1 MKTYGF
7 QRSAFFVLMLC
18 ALFCAGCAP
27 AQTIVSMNR
36 MRLTQNPQATRKS
49 IMKFVSP
56 GMRIEKAKAVME
68 ENHFTCSLKNEGAF
82 TAGKKLYTN
91 INYIYCDRQTKE
103 LVSRRWQVA
112 VVHEKGRVKDV
123 LVSTGLIGP

>member
-7 QRSAFFVLMLC
+7 QRSVFLVLVLC

-27 AQTIVSMNR
+27 AQTLVSMNR

-82 TAGKKLYTN
+82 MAGKKLYTN
-91 INYIYCDRQTKE
+91 INYIFCDRQTKE